1 MFRFREARSPEANR
15 PAFRLASRPVP
26 DLPELLRAIQPYDP
40 LFDAGA
46 DEGHALIRGWPV
58 VGDLVSTEPRGFL
71 RQADALTLHD
81 LARYQPGPVLE
92 LGSAWGLSTTILCR
106 GVRARGSGHVV
117 SCEIDPVF
125 QKAVAAALR
134 RSGLARWHRMR
145 GGDAGL
151 LMERAVARGET
162 YGTVF
167 IDHDHG
173 PAASRAACRLL
184 PQLLAPE
191 GLALF
196 HDFND
201 PLNQSGEYG
210 VYDAVRAM
218 LEANPALTLYGMPGC
233 CALVGW
239 AR

>member
-1 MFRFREARSPEANR
+1 
-15 PAFRLASRPVP
+15 VP
-26 DLPELLRAIQPYDP
+26 DLSELLSAIQPYEP
-40 LFDAGA
+40 LFDAAA

-58 VGDLVSTEPRGFL
+58 VDDLVSTEPRGFL
-71 RQADALTLHD
+71 RQADALTLYD

-106 GVRARGSGHVV
+106 GVRARGSGQVI
-117 SCEIDPVF
+117 SFEIEPAF
-125 QKAVAAALR
+125 QKAAAAAVR
-134 RSGLARWHRMR
+134 QAGLARWHRMR
-145 GGDAGL
+145 GGDAAR
-151 LMERAVARGET
+151 LMEQAVARGET
-162 YGTVF
+162 YGTIF

-173 PAASRAACRLL
+173 PAASHTACRLL

-201 PLNQSGEYG
+201 PLNESGEYG

-218 LEANPALTLYGMPGC
+218 LEANPALALFGMPGC
-233 CALVGW
+233 CALVG
-239 AR
+239 RVR